1 MAAFECSRA
10 NDETRWGTG
19 APGSHVH
26 RSVPV
31 QYLAELECDTAVA
44 EPPPRITIRQVVTTD
59 EVIRG
64 RSVVGVWRCGVAD
77 IDHARGEGPR
87 FAQVIGQLH
96 VDGIVSAHFAT
107 HGRDVAG
114 RDVILLLEVLGKRAE
129 PITYVVDQ
137 RDAVAPT
144 GNNAADRGQALVDL
158 TRPAA
163 VRILRGKFIVVSAV
177 A

>member
-31 QYLAELECDTAVA
+31 RYLAELECDTAVA

-64 RSVVGVWRCGVAD
+64 RGVVGVWRRGVAD

-87 FAQVIGQLH
+87 LAQVIGQLH
-96 VDGIVSAHFAT
+96 VDGIISAHFPT

-114 RDVILLLEVLGKRAE
+114 RVVILLLEVVGERRGPMTE
-129 PITYVVDQ
+129 VGSQ
-137 RDAVAPT
+137 RD
-144 GNNAADRGQALVDL
+144 
-158 TRPAA
+158 
-163 VRILRGKFIVVSAV
+163 
-177 A
+177 